1 MIGSYIAI
9 WILILSIFF
18 TAKLWIWLYKNAF
31 WIEMNKKI
39 IFLSLFIWGIAA
51 GSILLF
57 PQIMNH
63 FNIDNFTN
71 WDYSFKTLFIF
82 ILYLNSLIFILWIT
96 TKSLWKKQVLNLL
109 VFNIFFIILFY
120 IFKKIN
126 LDIEILNILLYYLFV
141 AYGEEFIKSQL
152 WFLITDKVWEIK
164 SDLLLYHI
172 LVAIWF
178 AFWENIVYLMWAI
191 SFSTFI
197 TVLSW
202 WLWIVLLR
210 WVLWFWAH
218 TFYSSII
225 WMWNILWSF
234 IVIIWILM
242 AMLIHSWYD
251 LSLYYDYKIIIPFFI
266 VIMYIWISYIFYKID
281 RIYVE

>member
-1 MIGSYIAI
+1 MIGNYIAI

-31 WIEMNKKI
+31 WIEVNKKI
-39 IFLSLFIWGIAA
+39 IFISLFIWGIAA

-82 ILYLNSLIFILWIT
+82 IFYLNSLIFILSII

-234 IVIIWILM
+234 MVLLWILI

-251 LSLYYDYKIIIPFFI
+251 LSLYYDYKIIIPLFI
-266 VIMYIWISYIFYKID
+266 VIMYIWVSYIFYKID

>member
-1 MIGSYIAI
+1 MIGNYIAI

-82 ILYLNSLIFILWIT
+82 IFYLNSLIFILSII

-234 IVIIWILM
+234 MILIWILM

-251 LSLYYDYKIIIPFFI
+251 LSLYYDYKIIIPLFI
-266 VIMYIWISYIFYKID
+266 VIMYIWVSYIFYKID

>member
-1 MIGSYIAI
+1 MIGNYIAI

-31 WIEMNKKI
+31 WIEVNKKI
-39 IFLSLFIWGIAA
+39 IFISLFIWGIAA

-82 ILYLNSLIFILWIT
+82 IFYLNSLIFILWII

-234 IVIIWILM
+234 MVLLWILI

-251 LSLYYDYKIIIPFFI
+251 LSLYYDYKIIIPLFI
-266 VIMYIWISYIFYKID
+266 VIMYIWVSYIFYKID

>member
-1 MIGSYIAI
+1 MIGNYIAI

-31 WIEMNKKI
+31 WIEVNKKI
-39 IFLSLFIWGIAA
+39 IFISLFIWGIAA

-82 ILYLNSLIFILWIT
+82 IFYLNSLIFILWII

-141 AYGEEFIKSQL
+141 AYWEEFIKSQL

-210 WVLWFWAH
+210 WILWFWAH

-234 IVIIWILM
+234 MVLLWILI

-266 VIMYIWISYIFYKID
+266 VIMYIWVSYIFYKID